1 MPDESR
7 RDKEPESSSA
17 STEHDAFDS
26 AVRSMEQRK
35 EAVGTH
41 MPENPEY
48 EAELEERLRRLEHR
62 VRKAKANEAGRVLR
76 TDETLKPDAE
86 SHRQLGIGLSIA
98 YAIIGMP
105 VVGYGIGYLLD
116 AGKDAKQWTPL
127 TSLAGCVLG
136 VVYALFVLNRENR
149 GR

>member
-7 RDKEPESSSA
+7 RDKAPEPTSA
-17 STEHDAFDS
+17 STEPDAFDAS
-26 AVRSMEQRK
+26 VRSIEQRK

-62 VRKAKANEAGRVLR
+62 VRKAKANEAGRAMR
-76 TDETLKPDAE
+76 TDAVLKPDAE
-86 SHRQLGIGLSIA
+86 SHRQLGVGLSIA

-105 VVGYGIGYLLD
+105 VVGYGLGYLLD
-116 AGKDAKQWTPL
+116 AGKPNQLWTPW
-127 TSLAGCVLG
+127 TSLAGCLLG
-136 VVYALFVLNRENR
+136 VIYALFVLNRENQR
-149 GR
+149 R